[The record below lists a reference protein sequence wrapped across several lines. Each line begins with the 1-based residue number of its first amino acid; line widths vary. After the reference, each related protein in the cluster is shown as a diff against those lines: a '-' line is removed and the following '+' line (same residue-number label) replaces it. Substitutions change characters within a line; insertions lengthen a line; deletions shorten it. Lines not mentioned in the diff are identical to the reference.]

1 MIVQAENVV
10 AFTGAGLSKIS
21 GIPDFRNSGKGRWKK
36 YKPMVHA
43 NYYIFR
49 RDPTKYWTLAKEL
62 HTTIHDAKP
71 NPAHFALAELESIG
85 KLKAIITQ
93 NIDDLHQKARNKNV
107 LELHGTYK
115 TATCL
120 KCRAK
125 FTYEEGV
132 EKLESGEMPPSCNCG
147 GIIKTDLIFFGEELK
162 PRVFNEVFTWAR
174 KADLTMVIGTPMEV
188 LLSRTLFKVMRE
200 NGGKT
205 ILINLQDVSDLKF
218 DLKCIGEIEKILPKI
233 VEEVKKEK
241 NK

>member
-1 MIVQAENVV
+1 MI
-10 AFTGAGLSKIS
+10 
-21 GIPDFRNSGKGRWKK
+21 
-36 YKPMVHA
+36 HA

-62 HTTIHDAKP
+62 HTTIHNAKP
-71 NPAHFALAELESIG
+71 NPAHLALVELEKMG

-93 NIDDLHQKARNKNV
+93 NIDDLHQKAGSKKV

-125 FTYEEGV
+125 FAYEEGV
-132 EKLESGEMPPSCNCG
+132 EKLKRGEMPPTCSCG

-162 PRVFNEVFTWAR
+162 PRVFNEVFSWAR
-174 KADLTMVIGTPMEV
+174 KADLTIVIGAPMEV

-200 NGGKT
+200 NRGKL
-205 ILINLQDVSDLKF
+205 ILINLKDISGLKF
-218 DLKCIGEIEKILPKI
+218 DLKFIGGQIEKILPKI
-233 VEEVKKEK
+233 VEEVKRKK
-241 NK
+241 NSFKNV